1 MHTLLAVFST
11 TRYSSVLLDRVIAR
25 AKEVSDPQV
34 TVLYVTE
41 KKDLEKLKER
51 AGNQGFLGTFPVD
64 RIMHSVL
71 DEHEKLRLERV
82 AGIQRR
88 LEAEKIPYKV
98 FERQG
103 KYSTCVI
110 REVEQ
115 GGYDSVFLPK
125 PCRSF
130 LERLFLGSEVKRVA
144 EYSRK
149 ASNSEVNIVE

>member
-1 MHTLLAVFST
+1 MYTILAVFSM
-11 TRYSSVLLDRVIAR
+11 TRYSSELLDRVIAKAR
-25 AKEVSDPQV
+25 AVREPQV
-34 TVLYVTE
+34 TVLYITE

-51 AGNQGFLGTFPVD
+51 AANQGFLGTFPVD

-71 DEHEKLRLERV
+71 DEHEKLRQERL
-82 AGIQRR
+82 AEIQRR
-88 LEAEKIPYKV
+88 LKETGIPFKIY
-98 FERQG
+98 ERQG
-103 KYSTCVI
+103 QYSDCVI

-115 GGYDSVFLPK
+115 VKYDSVFLPK

-149 ASNSEVNIVE
+149 ATKSEVNIVE